1 MEDSNSKGTGPGSG
15 PLKSRRRGDQTGDEV
30 STHETKNGE
39 KLCFVFT
46 LFLVRPCS
54 SRSHSLTSE
63 TLTAPIGWSPQ
74 KRTDSGDLDPW

>member
-1 MEDSNSKGTGPGSG
+1 MEDSSSKGTGPGSG

-39 KLCFVFT
+39 KLCFVST

-54 SRSHSLTSE
+54 SRPHSLTSE
-63 TLTAPIGWSPQ
+63 TLTAPIGWSP
-74 KRTDSGDLDPW
+74 RNEPTAATWTPW